1 MHLIKF
7 NRKKLGLAFLI
18 FVFLLLIAGF
28 SLRGVM
34 LRKAIRSITEKFK
47 NHNYTVHFDG
57 ARFKGLSAVY
67 IKEIY
72 IHSESADN
80 SVQINSLFI
89 KPRIIP
95 LLAKRIR
102 IKRINAGSV
111 VVRYNYIDS
120 TIVANTAVRNDSA
133 GFLEAPGEIDMAG
146 FAFRNI
152 RRLFNYIPSRVNL
165 EKVDVKVKY
174 SGNFSGIGIDDFKLN
189 HGEFAATLVLTG
201 DSDVLH
207 LPFSGILD
215 KSTPEIRFGMVNPDT
230 SFLPIPV
237 LRDKYGFEAGFD
249 SVEFSV
255 NLSRRNRHMVSPQGV
270 FAFSGFKSK
279 GDRLS
284 TGNVLIDHFSSSYKV
299 NIGSSYAELDS
310 TTTVYLN
317 RIGFHPYLKISLLN
331 KPVIDFKII
340 PQTWTANDFFSSL
353 PQGMFTSLNGIQT
366 EGILHFFLTF
376 SVDMTCPDSLFFNT
390 RLTRENFRIK
400 SYGVD
405 DYRMLNGSFIHHV
418 YEKGRLVAAFSVGTE
433 NPDFVIFE
441 EISPFLR
448 AAVMTSEDGSFF
460 YHNGFNPK
468 AFTESIAT
476 NIKEKRFARGGS
488 TISMQ
493 LVKNVFLTRNK
504 TLARKIEEA
513 IIVWLIENENLVS
526 KQRMYE
532 VYLNIIEWGPGIY
545 GINQASQFYFNKKP
559 SDLNMQESV
568 YLASIVPHPKWYK
581 YSFESNGV
589 MRPFFANYFSRL
601 KELMVR
607 REFINASDTFG
618 IHPVVTLTGP
628 AAAVFESSDTSQA
641 DSLRRMDML
650 ELIPSLQ
657 SF

>member
-1 MHLIKF
+1 MYLQKF
-7 NRKKLGLAFLI
+7 SRKQLGLAFLI
-18 FVFLLLIAGF
+18 FVLFMLIAGF
-28 SLRGVM
+28 ALRGII
-34 LRKAIRSITEKFK
+34 LRKAIRNVAERFR
-47 NHNYTVHFDG
+47 NHNYSVDVDG
-57 ARFKGLSAVY
+57 AGFKGLSTVY

-72 IHSESADN
+72 IQSESGEN
-80 SVQINSLFI
+80 SVQVHSLFV

-102 IKRINAGSV
+102 IKKLNAGSV
-111 VVRYNYIDS
+111 VIHYNYNDS
-120 TIVANTAVRNDSA
+120 TLAGNAAIRNDST
-133 GFLEAPGEIDMAG
+133 GFLEARSEIDMAG

-152 RRLFNYIPSRVNL
+152 RRLFNYIPSRVNV

-174 SGNFSGIGIDDFKLN
+174 SGNFSGIGVDDFKLK

-201 DSDVLH
+201 DSNVLH
-207 LPFSGILD
+207 LPFSGIMD

-230 SFLPIPV
+230 LFLPIPV

-249 SVEFSV
+249 SVAFSV
-255 NLSRRNRHMVSPQGV
+255 DLSRRNRHLVSPQGV

-279 GDRLS
+279 GARLS
-284 TGNVLIDHFSSSYKV
+284 TGNILIDHFSSSYKV
-299 NIGSSYAELDS
+299 NIGAGYAELDS
-310 TTTVYLN
+310 TTAVSLN
-317 RIGFHPYLKISLLN
+317 RINFHPYFRISLMS
-331 KPVIDFKII
+331 KPLIEFKII

-366 EGILHFFLTF
+366 EGTLHYFLTF
-376 SVDMTCPDSLFFNT
+376 SVDMANPDSLFFNT
-390 RLTRENFRIK
+390 RLTSEKFRIK

-418 YEKGRLVAAFSVGTE
+418 YEKGRLVAAFSVKEE
-433 NPDFVIFE
+433 NPDFVSFE

-468 AFTESIAT
+468 AFTESIST

-493 LVKNVFLTRNK
+493 LVKNIFLTRNK

-513 IIVWLIENENLVS
+513 IIVWIIENENLVA

-545 GINQASQFYFNKKP
+545 GINQASHFYFNKKP
-559 SDLNMQESV
+559 SDLNLQESV

-589 MRPFFANYFSRL
+589 MRPFFAPYFSRL

-607 REFINASDTFG
+607 REFINPADTFG
-618 IHPVVTLTGP
+618 VTQVVTLTGP
-628 AAAVFESSDTSQA
+628 AASVFESSDTSRA
-641 DSLRRMDML
+641 DSLRRMDIL

>member
-18 FVFLLLIAGF
+18 FVLLLMIAGF
-28 SLRGVM
+28 SLRGVL
-34 LRKAIRSITEKFK
+34 LRKAIRDVAQRFR
-47 NHNYTVHFDG
+47 NHNYKVHIDG
-57 ARFKGLSAVY
+57 AGFKGLSAVY
-67 IKEIY
+67 IKEIF
-72 IHSESADN
+72 IQSETDDN
-80 SVQINSLFI
+80 SVQINSLFV

-102 IKRINAGSV
+102 IKRINAESIL
-111 VVRYNYIDS
+111 VRYNYMDS
-120 TIVANTAVRNDSA
+120 TIVANATVRNDSA
-133 GFLEAPGEIDMAG
+133 GFLEARGEIDMAG

-152 RRLFNYIPSRVNL
+152 RRLFHYIPSRVNL
-165 EKVDVKVKY
+165 GKVDVKVKY
-174 SGNFSGIGIDDFKLN
+174 SDNLSGIGIDDFKLN
-189 HGEFAATLVLTG
+189 HGKFSATFVLTG
-201 DSDVLH
+201 DSNALQ
-207 LPFSGILD
+207 LPFSGKLD
-215 KSTPEIRFGMVNPDT
+215 KSTPEISFGMVNPDT
-230 SFLPIPV
+230 SFLPVPI

-255 NLSRRNRHMVSPQGV
+255 DLSRRNRHMVSPQGV

-279 GDRLS
+279 GVRLS
-284 TGNVLIDHFSSSYKV
+284 TGNILIDHFTSSFKV
-299 NIGSSYAELDS
+299 NIGASYAELDS
-310 TTTVYLN
+310 ATEVYLN
-317 RIGFHPYLKISLLN
+317 RIVFHPYLKISLLS

-340 PQTWTANDFFSSL
+340 PQTWAANDFFSSL
-353 PQGMFTSLNGIQT
+353 PQGMFTSLKGIQT
-366 EGILHFFLTF
+366 EGTLHYFLTF
-376 SVDMTCPDSLFFNT
+376 SVDMACPDSLFFNT
-390 RLTRENFRIK
+390 RLTGDHFRIK

-405 DYRMLNGSFIHHV
+405 DYRMLNGSFTQRV
-418 YEKGRLVAAFSVGTE
+418 YEKGRLVAAFPVGTE
-433 NPDFVIFE
+433 NPDFVSFE

-468 AFTESIAT
+468 AFTESIST

-513 IIVWLIENENLVS
+513 IIVWIIENENLVA

-545 GINQASQFYFNKKP
+545 GINQASHFYFNKKP
-559 SDLNMQESV
+559 SDLNLQESV

-589 MRPFFANYFSRL
+589 MRPFFAPYYSRL

-607 REFINASDTFG
+607 REFINPSDTFG
-618 IHPVVTLTGP
+618 IQPVVTLTGP
-628 AAAVFESSDTSQA
+628 AAVVFDNSDTSRA
-641 DSLRRMDML
+641 DSLRSMDML

>member
-1 MHLIKF
+1 MYLIKF
-7 NRKKLGLAFLI
+7 NRKKLGLVILI
-18 FVFLLLIAGF
+18 IVSLLLIAAF
-28 SLRGVM
+28 SVRGAV
-34 LRKAIRSITEKFK
+34 LRKTIRSVAALF
-47 NHNYTVHFDG
+47 HDHQYTVHFDG
-57 ARFKGLSAVY
+57 ARFKGLTSVY
-67 IKEIY
+67 IKEIFLQ
-72 IHSESADN
+72 SESGEN
-80 SVQINSLFI
+80 SMQINALFI

-102 IKRINAGSV
+102 IKKINARSV
-111 VVRYNYIDS
+111 IVRYDFVDS
-120 TIVANTAVRNDSA
+120 TIVTNVQARTDSA
-133 GFLEAPGEIDMAG
+133 NLFDSSEKKDMAG

-152 RRLFNYIPSRVNL
+152 RRSFNYIPSRVNL
-165 EKVDVKVKY
+165 DKVDIKVKY
-174 SGNFSGIGIDDFKLN
+174 SGNITGMCIDSFRLN
-189 HGEFAATLVLTG
+189 QGEFAATLVLTG
-201 DSDVLH
+201 DSDVLQ
-207 LPFSGILD
+207 LPFSGLLD

-255 NLSRRNRHMVSPQGV
+255 DLSRRNRHLVSPQGV

-279 GDRLS
+279 GARLS
-284 TGNVLIDHFSSSYKV
+284 TGNILIDHFSSSFKV
-299 NIGSSYAELDS
+299 NIGASYAELDS
-310 TTTVYLN
+310 TTEVNLN
-317 RIGFHPYLKISLLN
+317 QISFHPFFRISLMS
-331 KPVIDFKII
+331 KPLIEFKII
-340 PQTWTANDFFSSL
+340 PQTWTANNFFGSL

-366 EGILHFFLTF
+366 EGTLNYFLTF
-376 SVDMTCPDSLFFNT
+376 SVNMACPDSLYFNT
-390 RLTRENFRIK
+390 RLTSNNFRIK

-418 YEKGRLVAAFSVGTE
+418 YEKGRLVAAFQVGTE
-433 NPDFVIFE
+433 NPDYVSFE

-468 AFTESIAT
+468 AFTESIST

-513 IIVWLIENENLVS
+513 IIVWIIENENLVT

-532 VYLNIIEWGPGIY
+532 VYLNIIEWGPGVY
-545 GINQASQFYFNKKP
+545 GINQASRFYFNKKP
-559 SDLNMQESV
+559 ADLNLQESV

-589 MRPFFANYFSRL
+589 MRPYFSPYFSRL

-607 REFINASDTFG
+607 REFISPADTSG
-618 IHPVVTLTGP
+618 ISSVVTLTGP
-628 AAAVFESSDTSQA
+628 AAAVFENSDTSRA
-641 DSLRRMDML
+641 DSLRRMDLL